1 MEKLSIF
8 ILRFRWVIIVAVTIL
23 TTFFAYFIKDL
34 KVNADVLGYLP
45 DDDRAAILFRDI
57 GKNYGGNEMII
68 IGIEGK
74 EVFTTEMLALVRRV
88 TDSVRTINGIGYV
101 TSLTN
106 VLDIKSTDF
115 GLEIGRLID
124 EWAIPTE
131 TDELARLK
139 DYALSKE
146 MYRGNLVSENA
157 TATLVVAKVLGGANR
172 TEAVEAI
179 RQKLGQ
185 IPFDGNFY
193 YGGMPVTL
201 LELSNVIVHD
211 IKFIAPLAFVLICL
225 ILSLGFR
232 SLRGVIVPMLTI
244 LIAVIWTMGLIGLLK
259 YEITLITNVIPVI
272 LLAVGSAYA
281 IHVVN
286 RVNEEMVTDPKQAL
300 VKAMAYVT
308 VPVFLAC
315 LTTVF
320 GFLSFIAGSYLTMIQ
335 QFGLFA
341 ATGIIFSLFLAITF
355 IPALLA
361 VFRREVSGG
370 LINERPN
377 RILLAVTNG
386 ISYIVFR
393 NRKLL
398 LGIWGILV
406 LLSIWGIVKI
416 ERRVDLVDYFRRDNI
431 VQQGEKLLK
440 EKFNGSMPLYVKIYG
455 DVQSPEVLQMMKT
468 TQEFMEQFSYIPYS
482 QSVADLVEQMNDAM
496 GEGKQI
502 PDNKAK
508 IQQLWFLLDGQEI
521 MEQLVN
527 YDLSEGIIQGY
538 VASTDLEVLR
548 EIEINFQ
555 EFVARNKTGNYSLEV
570 TGIPIMFKRLDDSII
585 RSQIYSLLIA
595 ILLVVT
601 LISFIQHSLIKG
613 LLSII
618 PVVATL
624 IVLFGTMGNINIP
637 LDIATVLTGS
647 VTIGIGIDYAIHFI
661 SYFGNAYKVTHNI
674 RQSIEKSIQ
683 GSGKA
688 IIINMLSVAIGFAV
702 LLLSNLVP
710 LQRFGFLIAV
720 TMIVSGMAALTLLP
734 VALLMTGERL
744 EVIFSLKE
752 SMLKKRKSPED
763 RKLKIES

>member
-1 MEKLSIF
+1 MEKLSRF
-8 ILRFRWVIIVAVTIL
+8 ILRIRWAIIISVAIL
-23 TTFFAYFIKDL
+23 SAFFAYFIKDL

-45 DDDRAAILFRDI
+45 DDDPAAILFRDI

-74 EVFTTEMLALVRRV
+74 DVFTTEMLELIRQI
-88 TDSVRTINGIGYV
+88 TDSVRTIKGIGYV

-106 VLDIKSTDF
+106 VLDIKGTEY

-124 EWAIPTE
+124 EWAIPSDKE
-131 TDELARLK
+131 DLAKLK
-139 DYALSKE
+139 AYALSKE
-146 MYRGNLVSENA
+146 MYRGNLVSEDA
-157 TATLVVAKVLGGANR
+157 TSTLVVAKVLGGVNR
-172 TEAVEAI
+172 TGAVREI
-179 RQKLGQ
+179 RNKLDQ
-185 IPFDGNFY
+185 IPFEGNFY

-201 LELSNVIVHD
+201 LELSNVIIHD
-211 IKFIAPLAFVLICL
+211 IKFIAPLAFILICL
-225 ILSLGFR
+225 VLVIGFR
-232 SLRGVIVPMLTI
+232 NARGVAVPMVTV

-286 RVNEEMVTDPKQAL
+286 RINEEMAVDARQAL

-335 QFGLFA
+335 QFGMFA
-341 ATGIIFSLFLAITF
+341 AIGIIFSLILAVAF

-361 VFRREVSGG
+361 VFRREVPGKTT
-370 LINERPN
+370 NEKPN
-377 RILLAVTNG
+377 KILTAVTTGISNLVFNNRNLLLAIWGV
-386 ISYIVFR
+386 
-393 NRKLL
+393 LL
-398 LGIWGILV
+398 LLSFWGIA
-406 LLSIWGIVKI
+406 KI
-416 ERRVDLVDYFRRDNI
+416 ERRVDLVDYFRHDNI
-431 VQQGEKLLK
+431 VQKSEKLLK
-440 EKFNGSMPLYVKIYG
+440 EKFNGSMPLYVKIHG
-455 DVQSPEVLQMMKT
+455 DVQSPEVLHMMKA
-468 TQEFMEQFSYIPYS
+468 TQGFMKQFSYIPYS
-482 QSVADLVEQMNDAM
+482 QSVADLIEQMNDAM
-496 GEGKQI
+496 GEGKLI
-502 PDNKAK
+502 PDDKAK

-527 YDLSEGIIQGY
+527 YDLNEGVIQGY

-548 EIEINFQ
+548 EIEINFR
-555 EFVARNKTGNYSLEV
+555 EFIERNQTEQYSLEV

-585 RSQIYSLLIA
+585 RSQIYSLIIA

-601 LISFIQHSLIKG
+601 LISFMQRSLVKG

-618 PVVATL
+618 PVVVTL
-624 IVLFGTMGNINIP
+624 ILLFGTMGNTGIP

-661 SYFGNAYKVTHNI
+661 SYFGNAYHASHNLKL
-674 RQSIEKSIQ
+674 SIEKTIH
-683 GSGKA
+683 GSGRA
-688 IIINMLSVAIGFAV
+688 IIINMLSVSIGFAV
-702 LLLSNLVP
+702 LLISNLVP

-734 VALLMTGERL
+734 LALLMTGEKLVHVFRL
-744 EVIFSLKE
+744 KSGAGNE
-752 SMLKKRKSPED
+752 KKS
-763 RKLKIES
+763 